1 MSNPELEQLVTPF
14 TNQVG
19 GLIQAF
25 RAIMQR
31 DGWIDPE
38 FLPIVASVFNQ
49 SVAEVRGVVSFYAD
63 FRQEPPKRTR
73 VRVCQAE
80 SCQALG
86 SRQLVNDLK
95 KAELDDRVDL
105 EFDHVY
111 CLGLCPLGPAA
122 DVNGKLVAEATVERI
137 QALIK

>member
-1 MSNPELEQLVTPF
+1 MSNPELEQLVIPF

-25 RAIMQR
+25 RAIMRR

-38 FLPIVASVFNQ
+38 FLPVVASLFNQ

-63 FRQEPPKRTR
+63 FRLEPPKKTR

-80 SCQALG
+80 ACQALG
-86 SRQLVNDLK
+86 ARRLVKDLRDT
-95 KAELDDRVDL
+95 EIDDRVDV

-111 CLGLCPLGPAA
+111 CLGLCPLGPAV
-122 DVNGKLVAEATVERI
+122 DVNGKLIAEATIERI

>member
-1 MSNPELEQLVTPF
+1 MSNLELEQLVTPF

-31 DGWIDPE
+31 NGWIEPD
-38 FLPIVASVFNQ
+38 FLPVIASLFNQ

-63 FRQEPPKRTR
+63 FRLEPPKETR

-86 SRQLVNDLK
+86 ARQLVKNLK
-95 KAELDDRVDL
+95 DAEIVARVDL

-111 CLGLCPLGPAA
+111 CLGLCPMGPAA

>member
-25 RAIMQR
+25 RAIMRR

-38 FLPIVASVFNQ
+38 FLPVVASLFNQ

-63 FRQEPPKRTR
+63 FRLEPPKGTR

-86 SRQLVNDLK
+86 SRQLVNDIK
-95 KAELDDRVDL
+95 NSEIDDRFDL

-111 CLGLCPLGPAA
+111 CLGLCPLGPAV

>member
-25 RAIMQR
+25 RAIMRR
-31 DGWIDPE
+31 DGWINPD
-38 FLPIVASVFNQ
+38 FLPAIASLFNQ

-63 FRQEPPKRTR
+63 FKLEPPKETR

-86 SRQLVNDLK
+86 ARQLVNDLK
-95 KAELDDRVDL
+95 NTGVDDRVDL

-111 CLGLCPLGPAA
+111 CLGLCPMGPAA